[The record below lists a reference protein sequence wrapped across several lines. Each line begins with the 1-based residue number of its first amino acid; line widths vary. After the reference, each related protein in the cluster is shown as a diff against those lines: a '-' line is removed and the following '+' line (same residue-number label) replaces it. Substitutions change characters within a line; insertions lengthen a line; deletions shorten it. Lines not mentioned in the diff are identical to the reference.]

1 MYYLCPKEINKNK
14 MEISGK
20 IIAVLEKQSGI
31 SKSGNNWASQE
42 YVLETSEQ
50 YPKKIC
56 FRVFGEDKINQFAVK
71 EGEILKVYFDIDAS
85 EWQGKWFNRI
95 NAWKIERVGET
106 SNMNDSF
113 GGSAPVTFFDQ
124 SDDNGALQF

>member
-71 EGEILKVYFDIDAS
+71 EGASDSSSLFVGRELKPRFKINTAMIPTPAS
-85 EWQGKWFNRI
+85 
-95 NAWKIERVGET
+95 
-106 SNMNDSF
+106 M
-113 GGSAPVTFFDQ
+113 
-124 SDDNGALQF
+124 

>member
-1 MYYLCPKEINKNK
+1 
-14 MEISGK
+14 
-20 IIAVLEKQSGI
+20 
-31 SKSGNNWASQE
+31 
-42 YVLETSEQ
+42 LETSEQ